1 MSYTDY
7 IWDLGGT
14 LLDNYQTSAKAFQH
28 VLMHEFGI
36 TASFDDIYNA
46 LRISTEVAIDQFAS
60 ELPHFK
66 DLYKKRE
73 VQDLKHPV
81 LFAGAGEVLA
91 AIVKSGNRNFMISH
105 RDDHVIDILEAAG
118 ISRYFTEVVTANNGF
133 ARKPS
138 PDSINYLI
146 NKYQLKQAVMIG
158 DREIDILAGKQ
169 ANIDT
174 IYFHSADQLDV
185 NATHNIN
192 RLSDILT
199 L

>member
-28 VLMHEFGI
+28 VLMQDFGI
-36 TASFDDIYNA
+36 TASFDEIYNA

-60 ELPHFK
+60 ELPNFK

-81 LFAGAGEVLA
+81 LFPGASEVLA

-105 RDDHVIDILEAAG
+105 RDDHVIDILKAAG
-118 ISRYFTEVVTANNGF
+118 ISDYFTEVVTANNGF

-146 NKYQLKQAVMIG
+146 HKYQLKQAVMIG

-169 ANIDT
+169 ANIET
-174 IYFHSADQLDV
+174 IYFNSADQLDI

-192 RLSDILT
+192 SLTDILN

>member
-28 VLMHEFGI
+28 VLQQEFGI
-36 TASFDDIYNA
+36 TASVDDIYQA

-60 ELPHFK
+60 DLPHFK

-81 LFAGAGEVLA
+81 LFPGAREVLA

-118 ISRYFTEVVTANNGF
+118 ISHYFTEVVTANNGF
-133 ARKPS
+133 DRKPS

-146 NKYQLKQAVMIG
+146 NKYQLKQAVMVG

-169 ANIDT
+169 AGIDT
-174 IYFHSADQLDV
+174 IYFKSDDQLDV